1 MSRHYRL
8 IGMNK
13 LTKHRKGLKERIR
26 REKDI
31 YLNENT
37 EIVSVREEFEEFGIL
52 DPTFEWHRNFEG
64 WEENWI
70 EYGGNEDEY
79 GVCIHVKGGLG
90 NYKPE
95 KRGWG
100 E

>member
-13 LTKHRKGLKERIR
+13 LTKHRKGLKQRIR

-37 EIVSVREEFEEFGIL
+37 EIVSVRKDLEEISVL
-52 DPTFEWHRNFEG
+52 DPTFVWHRNDELFGNCVEF
-64 WEENWI
+64 
-70 EYGGNEDEY
+70 GGDEFTF
-79 GVCIHVKGGLG
+79 GTMISVKGWCG
-90 NYKPE
+90 
-95 KRGWG
+95 
-100 E
+100 